1 MKKLILAVLTIFLF
15 NSAKAGSFS
24 EVFGSE
30 GSSAVSNPQTR
41 SLSYSLQYLAFSGA
55 TGFVVKQLFETG
67 FFEPLGIIPDTF
79 KDLSPLA
86 YDKSKQ
92 FSKYSNLENTK
103 NEIYSLNDFS
113 TIKKIKFK
121 NSPTF
126 KGINNQKRSL
136 INDFMIKKEKRDY
149 LINKYYD

>member
-1 MKKLILAVLTIFLF
+1 MKKLIIVILIIFF
-15 NSAKAGSFS
+15 SNSAKAGSFS

-41 SLSYSLQYLAFSGA
+41 TLSYSLQYLVFSGA

-79 KDLSPLA
+79 KELSPLA

-92 FSKYSNLENTK
+92 FSKFSNLENAK

-113 TIKKIKFK
+113 TMKEIKFK
-121 NSPTF
+121 NSPSF
-126 KGINNQKRSL
+126 NGINNQKSSL
-136 INDFMIKKEKRDY
+136 INDFMIKKEKRNY